1 MTDKDII
8 IIGGGAAGLSAGIFA
23 SRLGLNTLLLERLMP
38 GGQVIN
44 AEVIEDYPGFE
55 DPISGAELVG
65 KMQEQAMA
73 VGTEIRLCE
82 VTGISRINN
91 YWSVETYDGAVSSH
105 CVIIA
110 GGSTLR
116 KLGVK
121 GETKLEGA
129 GVSYCATCDGAF
141 FIGQQ
146 VCVIGGGDSA
156 LTEALVLTE
165 FASRI
170 DLYCRENTLHG
181 QQILQDRVTENDKI
195 TIHFNVEITEI
206 HGDGMVE
213 SVSIRDIKS
222 GETTRT
228 DHQGVFI
235 FTGLDPNTDYLSG
248 LLNLDNGGH
257 IETDVT
263 MRTHVSGILAAGDI
277 RKDAASQ
284 LITSAGDGS
293 TAALSAFRYIK
304 TGDWGVFT
312 QS

>member
-1 MTDKDII
+1 M
-8 IIGGGAAGLSAGIFA
+8 AA
-23 SRLGLNTLLLERLMP
+23 
-38 GGQVIN
+38 
-44 AEVIEDYPGFE
+44 
-55 DPISGAELVG
+55 
-65 KMQEQAMA
+65 
-73 VGTEIRLCE
+73 GTEIRLSE

-91 YWSVETYDGAVSSH
+91 YWSVETYDGAVSSQ

-116 KLGVK
+116 KLEVK

-141 FIGQQ
+141 FVGQE
-146 VCVIGGGDSA
+146 VCVVGGGDSA

-170 DLYCRENTLHG
+170 DVYCRENTLHG
-181 QQILQDRVTENDKI
+181 QRILQDRVAENDKI
-195 TIHFNVEITEI
+195 TIHFDVEITEI
-206 HGDGMVE
+206 HGDGLVE
-213 SVSIRDIKS
+213 SVSIHNIKS
-222 GETTRT
+222 GETTRV

-235 FTGLDPNTDYLSG
+235 FAGLDPNTAYLSG
-248 LLNLDNGGH
+248 LLNLDTGGH
-257 IETDVT
+257 IKTDIT
-263 MRTHVSGILAAGDI
+263 MRTDVEGILAAGDI

-304 TGDWGVFT
+304 TGDWEALT
-312 QS
+312 ES

>member
-1 MTDKDII
+1 
-8 IIGGGAAGLSAGIFA
+8 
-23 SRLGLNTLLLERLMP
+23 MP

-44 AEVIEDYPGFE
+44 AEVVEDYPGFE
-55 DPISGAELVG
+55 NPIPGAELVG

-73 VGTEIRLCE
+73 AGTEIRLSE

-91 YWSVETYDGAVSSH
+91 YWSVETYDGAVSSQ

-116 KLGVK
+116 KLEVK

-141 FIGQQ
+141 FVGQE
-146 VCVIGGGDSA
+146 VCVVGGGDSA

-170 DLYCRENTLHG
+170 DVYCRENTLHG
-181 QQILQDRVTENDKI
+181 QRILQDRVAENDKI
-195 TIHFNVEITEI
+195 TIHFDVEITEI
-206 HGDGMVE
+206 HGDGLVE
-213 SVSIRDIKS
+213 SVSIHNIKS
-222 GETTRT
+222 GETTRV

-235 FTGLDPNTDYLSG
+235 FAGLDPNTAYLSG
-248 LLNLDNGGH
+248 LLNLDTGGH
-257 IETDVT
+257 IKTDIT
-263 MRTHVSGILAAGDI
+263 MRTDVEGILAAGDI

-304 TGDWGVFT
+304 TGDWEALT
-312 QS
+312 ES